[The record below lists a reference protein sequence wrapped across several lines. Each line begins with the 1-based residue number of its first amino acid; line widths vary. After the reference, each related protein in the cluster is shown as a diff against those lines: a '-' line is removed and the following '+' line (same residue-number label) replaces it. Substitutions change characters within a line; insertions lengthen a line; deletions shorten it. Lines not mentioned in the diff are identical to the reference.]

1 MNLEITE
8 EERELLNEIFEE
20 KQKHMI
26 HELNHTDTLNFE
38 RILKKK
44 IEVLEGLM
52 RKLGQTAA

>member
-26 HELNHTDTLNFE
+26 HELNHTDTLEFE
-38 RILKKK
+38 RMLKKK

-52 RKLGQTAA
+52 RKLGQVTA

>member
-26 HELNHTDTLNFE
+26 HELNHTDTLDFE
-38 RILKKK
+38 RMLKKK

-52 RKLGQTAA
+52 RKLGQVTA

>member
-1 MNLEITE
+1 MNLQITE

-26 HELNHTDTLNFE
+26 HELNHTDTIEFE
-38 RILKKK
+38 RMLKKK

-52 RKLGQTAA
+52 RKLGQTVS

>member
-26 HELNHTDTLNFE
+26 HELNHTDTIEFE
-38 RILKKK
+38 RMLKKK

-52 RKLGQTAA
+52 RKLGRMAA

>member
-38 RILKKK
+38 RMLKKK

-52 RKLGQTAA
+52 RKLGQTTA

>member
-1 MNLEITE
+1 MKLEITE

-38 RILKKK
+38 RMLKKK

-52 RKLGQTAA
+52 RKLGQIAA

>member
-8 EERELLNEIFEE
+8 EERELLNEVFEE

-38 RILKKK
+38 RMLKKK

-52 RKLGQTAA
+52 RKLGQMAA

>member
-1 MNLEITE
+1 MNLDITE

-38 RILKKK
+38 RMLKKK
-44 IEVLEGLM
+44 IEILEALM

>member
-1 MNLEITE
+1 MNLQITE

-38 RILKKK
+38 RMLKKK

-52 RKLGQTAA
+52 RKLGQIAA

>member
-20 KQKHMI
+20 KQKRMI
-26 HELNHTDTLNFE
+26 HELNHTDTIEFE
-38 RILKKK
+38 RMLKKK

-52 RKLGQTAA
+52 RKLGQTVS

>member
-38 RILKKK
+38 RMLKKK
-44 IEVLEGLM
+44 IEMLEALM
-52 RKLGQTAA
+52 RKLGQTSA

>member
-38 RILKKK
+38 RMLKKK

-52 RKLGQTAA
+52 RKLGQTTS

>member
-1 MNLEITE
+1 MNLQITE

-38 RILKKK
+38 RMLKKK

-52 RKLGQTAA
+52 RKLGRMAA